1 METGRET
8 VLNTQGTPWTCA
20 RCTGRSRESCGRP
33 TQSDIR
39 AAERGGG
46 RLSAAALEEGRGGG
60 GVAMTA
66 SEPGQYRKVEIRRFP
81 ARALRETAE
90 GRYWR
95 AFQPPLTAPQA
106 GAVTHIDVC
115 PTAPHHFAA
124 TASTRVRRLIAAAAV
139 AAASRDRAVTRRA
152 APPVEWPQPCQP
164 GS

>member
-1 METGRET
+1 
-8 VLNTQGTPWTCA
+8 
-20 RCTGRSRESCGRP
+20 
-33 TQSDIR
+33 
-39 AAERGGG
+39 
-46 RLSAAALEEGRGGG
+46 
-60 GVAMTA
+60 MTA